1 MSKKKVWFSYREL
14 TSSKHS
20 IKWKIYLND
29 YIKNH
34 KGWKTCKPKDFDYRL
49 NNVGGD
55 LYEVTEVRNV
65 TILSNVFSL

>member
-1 MSKKKVWFSYREL
+1 MSKKKIWFSYREL

-49 NNVGGD
+49 NNVGNHC
-55 LYEVTEVRNV
+55 EVAEVRNV
-65 TILSNVFSL
+65 SILSNVFSL